1 MSNVDKLKKK
11 AAEFEQK
18 KQFDRALEVYLQIIE
33 ATGGNEDRDVTVF
46 NRVGDL
52 YLRLNKT
59 DQAVN
64 YYEQA
69 VDLYTDGGYLNNA
82 IALCNKILRHA
93 PQRHQI
99 YYKLGKI
106 SAKKG
111 FNSDAKKNFLEYADR
126 MHRAGKDTDAFKA
139 LQEFADLCPG
149 QDDIRLMLADQ
160 LAKAGKN
167 AEAIEQ
173 LQILHE
179 SLDAEGRTAE
189 AEATVQR
196 MKSLDP
202 KVEPRRSKT
211 PVKSDA
217 GGLVFLDVGASPVK
231 PMPKVPGRDARR
243 PATPPR
249 RPATPPHVQPPP
261 EIDQLQELEPLPD
274 FEPINPE
281 SEPPLHSE
289 PTLDTPTMEME
300 PQAEIEPEMEIDSA
314 PIPGL
319 ERTSAGHDMHEAS
332 TAGEIEPAFDL
343 SVGDV
348 DISPL
353 EGLESSADQSA
364 FEIEPGL
371 SLGNSGVEGLMSSDS
386 ALGVSE
392 PGLGEPLAT
401 EDPLAGLNILEDD
414 RLYTEETPEP
424 PHSAEPPADV
434 ENEVPGIDSMDLEMD
449 HVQLHDEP
457 ETEPAPEPR
466 SVKRT
471 PSRRPE
477 PVAREQEVEEIEDE
491 EEPEAPAH
499 VEESYEEEAVEARDD
514 DDVLAEEEEEQLE
527 EEEKEEEETED
538 EEEEARPAAKSSRP
552 RLVEPT
558 KSVEPPRAKPVEPTR
573 PRLVE
578 QSKPKLEPLRMTRPK
593 PKKGKTPVREEA
605 SPGQRQ
611 PVNPFMRQ
619 RPKTKP
625 SPKAP
630 PRVATPPA
638 EVPRAATPK
647 ENPPQRSDDNFV
659 DLGDWLREDR
669 GPRST
674 RMVAQEDQHR
684 EEGEQA
690 DFTDMLEK
698 FKAGVAA
705 NVDDE
710 DFDSHYDLG
719 IAYKE
724 MGLIDEA
731 IAEFLMALRGATQRI
746 RAYEALGQCFIDR
759 NEHDV
764 AITVL
769 GRALREPGMEDEDL
783 IGVLYLL
790 GFASEGSK
798 KPRDAAAYYQRVFAI
813 DIDFRDV
820 SKRLKQMTKAASK

>member
-18 KQFDRALEVYLQIIE
+18 KQFDRALEVYLQIIGQTE
-33 ATGGNEDRDVTVF
+33 GQEDRDVTVY

-52 YLRLNKT
+52 YLRLNKINE
-59 DQAVN
+59 AVN

-126 MHRAGKDTDAFKA
+126 MHRSGRDSDAFKA

-160 LAKAGKN
+160 LAKAGKS

-179 SLDAEGRTAE
+179 SLDSEGRTAE

-196 MKSLDP
+196 IHTLDP
-202 KVEPRRSKT
+202 SVEPRRSKT
-211 PVKSDA
+211 PVKRDS
-217 GGLVFLDVGASPVK
+217 GGLVFLDVGGSPPK
-231 PMPKVPGRDARR
+231 PRPKVEGLERTSLQPPVR
-243 PATPPR
+243 PR
-249 RPATPPHVQPPP
+249 TPPHVQPSP
-261 EIDQLQELEPLPD
+261 EFDRLSDI
-274 FEPINPE
+274 
-281 SEPPLHSE
+281 E
-289 PTLDTPTMEME
+289 PTTPEGI
-300 PQAEIEPEMEIDSA
+300 PALEIQSNT
-314 PIPGL
+314 IPGL
-319 ERTSAGHDMHEAS
+319 EQTPSVGDL
-332 TAGEIEPAFDL
+332 EPAFDL
-343 SVGDV
+343 TITDEH
-348 DISPL
+348 ISPL
-353 EGLESSADQSA
+353 EGLESAADPSQFAIDPEVGPSSSG
-364 FEIEPGL
+364 IEGLISSQPGL
-371 SLGNSGVEGLMSSDS
+371 DTG
-386 ALGVSE
+386 E
-392 PGLGEPLAT
+392 PGLGEPLST
-401 EDPLAGLNILEDD
+401 EDPLAGLNVLEDD
-414 RLYTEETPEP
+414 RFFIHEPTLEESPASSVEARSQTQP
-424 PHSAEPPADV
+424 SAEA
-434 ENEVPGIDSMDLEMD
+434 EVPEIDTMEFDIE
-449 HVQLHDEP
+449 HPQLH
-457 ETEPAPEPR
+457 
-466 SVKRT
+466 
-471 PSRRPE
+471 
-477 PVAREQEVEEIEDE
+477 E
-491 EEPEAPAH
+491 EEPESEKKPAPVPVARS
-499 VEESYEEEAVEARDD
+499 VQKAPVRKKEPEPEEA
-514 DDVLAEEEEEQLE
+514 AEEEEEQE
-527 EEEKEEEETED
+527 ED
-538 EEEEARPAAKSSRP
+538 EEEERPAPK
-552 RLVEPT
+552 PT
-558 KSVEPPRAKPVEPTR
+558 
-573 PRLVE
+573 
-578 QSKPKLEPLRMTRPK
+578 KPKLVEPLRMTRPK
-593 PKKGKTPVREEA
+593 PKKPKTPPRQEEPQPPA
-605 SPGQRQ
+605 QRQ

-619 RPKTKP
+619 RQKPKVP
-625 SPKAP
+625 SPKNA

-647 ENPPQRSDDNFV
+647 ENVAQRGGDDNFV
-659 DLGDWLREDR
+659 DLGDWLREER

-674 RMVAQEDQHR
+674 RMVAEEDRNRDQG
-684 EEGEQA
+684 EEA

-719 IAYKE
+719 VAYKE

-731 IAEFLMALRGATQRI
+731 VSEFQKALRGATQRI

-759 NEHDV
+759 NEPDV

-820 SKRLKQMTKAASK
+820 SKRLKQMTKAAAK

>member
-18 KQFDRALEVYLQIIE
+18 KQFDRALEVYLQIIGQTE
-33 ATGGNEDRDVTVF
+33 GQEDRDVTVY

-93 PQRHQI
+93 PARHQI

-126 MHRAGKDTDAFKA
+126 MHRAGRDTDAFKA

-160 LAKAGKN
+160 LAKAGKT

-179 SLDAEGRTAE
+179 SLDSEGRTAE
-189 AEATVQR
+189 AEATIQR
-196 MKSLDP
+196 MHSLDP
-202 KVEPRRSKT
+202 SVEPRRSKT
-211 PVKSDA
+211 PAQRDA
-217 GGLVFLDVGASPVK
+217 GGLVFLDLGGSPTK
-231 PMPKVPGRDARR
+231 PR
-243 PATPPR
+243 PRVEAPQRAAIKPEPPPR
-249 RPATPPHVQPPP
+249 PRTPPHVQPPP
-261 EIDQLQELEPLPD
+261 EIDQLQDLELSTPD
-274 FEPINPE
+274 
-281 SEPPLHSE
+281 
-289 PTLDTPTMEME
+289 TL
-300 PQAEIEPEMEIDSA
+300 
-314 PIPGL
+314 PGL
-319 ERTSAGHDMHEAS
+319 EIESNSVPGLQTGSTFSESTSTES
-332 TAGEIEPAFDL
+332 TSPEIEPAFDL
-343 SVGDV
+343 SLSEVDV
-348 DISPL
+348 SPL
-353 EGLESSADQSA
+353 EGLESAADPSQFAIDPELGGSS
-364 FEIEPGL
+364 GL
-371 SLGNSGVEGLMSSDS
+371 EGLISEVERTNT
-386 ALGVSE
+386 GE
-392 PGLGEPLAT
+392 PGLGEPLST
-401 EDPLAGLNILEDD
+401 EDPLAGLNLLEDN
-414 RLYTEETPEP
+414 RLFGHEPGDNAGAGSAGGGASSATVEDEVPEIHTIELDVTHNEVEEERPAPVSKAAPRAPARMEPEP
-424 PHSAEPPADV
+424 V
-434 ENEVPGIDSMDLEMD
+434 EEEAAQEEEVVE
-449 HVQLHDEP
+449 E
-457 ETEPAPEPR
+457 EPAP
-466 SVKRT
+466 
-471 PSRRPE
+471 
-477 PVAREQEVEEIEDE
+477 
-491 EEPEAPAH
+491 APKA
-499 VEESYEEEAVEARDD
+499 
-514 DDVLAEEEEEQLE
+514 
-527 EEEKEEEETED
+527 
-538 EEEEARPAAKSSRP
+538 ARPK
-552 RLVEPT
+552 LEP
-558 KSVEPPRAKPVEPTR
+558 
-573 PRLVE
+573 
-578 QSKPKLEPLRMTRPK
+578 SKPKPAASPLRMTRPK
-593 PKKGKTPVREEA
+593 PKKPKTPERLDA
-605 SPGQRQ
+605 APAQAQRQ

-619 RPKTKP
+619 RAKPKAP
-625 SPKAP
+625 SPKAG
-630 PRVATPPA
+630 PRVATPPS
-638 EVPRAATPK
+638 EVPRPATPK
-647 ENPPQRSDDNFV
+647 ENVTQRAAEDNFV
-659 DLGDWLREDR
+659 DLGDWLREER

-674 RMVAQEDQHR
+674 RMVAEEDHDR
-684 EEGEQA
+684 EQGEEA

-705 NVDDE
+705 NVDEE
-710 DFDSHYDLG
+710 DYDSHYDLG

-731 IAEFLMALRGATQRI
+731 VAEFQKALRGATQRI

-820 SKRLKQMTKAASK
+820 SKRLKQMTKAAAK

>member
-18 KQFDRALEVYLQIIE
+18 KQFDKALDVYLQIIGQTE
-33 ATGGNEDRDVTVF
+33 GQEDRDVTVY

-52 YLRLNKT
+52 YLRLNKA

-93 PQRHQI
+93 PSRHQI

-126 MHRAGKDTDAFKA
+126 MHRAGKDSDAFKA

-160 LAKAGKN
+160 LARAGKP

-189 AEATVQR
+189 AEATVER
-196 MKSLDP
+196 MHTLDP
-202 KVEPRRSKT
+202 AIEPRRSKT
-211 PVKSDA
+211 PRQKEA
-217 GGLVFLDVGASPVK
+217 GGLVFLDVGGSPPK
-231 PMPKVPGRDARR
+231 PRPKMEDRKAPVA
-243 PATPPR
+243 PPR
-249 RPATPPHVQPPP
+249 PRTPEHVQPSP
-261 EIDQLQELEPLPD
+261 EFEQLQDVETMTPITPVEGLEL
-274 FEPINPE
+274 
-281 SEPPLHSE
+281 
-289 PTLDTPTMEME
+289 
-300 PQAEIEPEMEIDSA
+300 QAESITDV
-314 PIPGL
+314 
-319 ERTSAGHDMHEAS
+319 
-332 TAGEIEPAFDL
+332 EPAFDL
-343 SVGDV
+343 SVSDV
-348 DISPL
+348 EVSPL
-353 EGLESSADQSA
+353 EGLESSADPMQFAIDPELGGS
-364 FEIEPGL
+364 PLDGL
-371 SLGNSGVEGLMSSDS
+371 VPTET
-386 ALGVSE
+386 ALGE
-392 PGLGEPLAT
+392 PGLGEPLLD
-401 EDPLAGLNILEDD
+401 EDPLAGLNVLEDD
-414 RLYTEETPEP
+414 RFYSNDEGPLDAPKTVEPRGVPASVEPEHDFPDIEPLDLEIEEPAAAAVSVAEPERAREPEP
-424 PHSAEPPADV
+424 EPEPVAEVEAEPEPEPEPAPPPARKV
-434 ENEVPGIDSMDLEMD
+434 AQKTPAREIE
-449 HVQLHDEP
+449 HDEP
-457 ETEPAPEPR
+457 EVEE
-466 SVKRT
+466 
-471 PSRRPE
+471 
-477 PVAREQEVEEIEDE
+477 REQEH
-491 EEPEAPAH
+491 EPEP
-499 VEESYEEEAVEARDD
+499 
-514 DDVLAEEEEEQLE
+514 
-527 EEEKEEEETED
+527 K
-538 EEEEARPAAKSSRP
+538 PSRP
-552 RLVEPT
+552 KLV
-558 KSVEPPRAKPVEPTR
+558 
-573 PRLVE
+573 
-578 QSKPKLEPLRMTRPK
+578 EPLRMTRPK
-593 PKKGKTPVREEA
+593 PNVERPKAKEPEPVREPVA
-605 SPGQRQ
+605 SAERRPL
-611 PVNPFMRQ
+611 NPFQR
-619 RPKTKP
+619 RPKGKN
-625 SPKAP
+625 SGPKGT
-630 PRVATPPA
+630 PRVNTPPA

-647 ENPPQRSDDNFV
+647 ENIPHRADDNFV
-659 DLGDWLREDR
+659 DLGDWLREDA
-669 GPRST
+669 GPRSY
-674 RMVAQEDQHR
+674 RMVAEEDESR
-684 EEGEQA
+684 KDGEEA

-719 IAYKE
+719 VAYRE

-731 IAEFLMALRGATQRI
+731 IFEFQKALRGATQRI

-759 NEHDV
+759 SEHDV

-790 GFASEGSK
+790 GFASEGSR

>member
-33 ATGGNEDRDVTVF
+33 ATGTSDDRDVTVF

-179 SLDAEGRTAE
+179 SLDSEGRTAE

-196 MKSLDP
+196 IKSLDP
-202 KVEPRRSKT
+202 NVEPRRSKT
-211 PVKSDA
+211 PVKSDS

-231 PMPKVPGRDARR
+231 PMPRVSGREVRR

-281 SEPPLHSE
+281 SEPPLQGELTRDPGLSMELE
-289 PTLDTPTMEME
+289 P
-300 PQAEIEPEMEIDSA
+300 EIEPEPEIELEPT
-314 PIPGL
+314 PIAGL
-319 ERTSAGHDMHEAS
+319 EPTASGHNVHEAS
-332 TAGEIEPAFDL
+332 TLGEIEPAFDL
-343 SVGDV
+343 SVADV

-353 EGLESSADQSA
+353 EGLESSADPTA
-364 FEIEPGL
+364 FATDAENPVGQR
-371 SLGNSGVEGLMSSDS
+371 GVEGLISSDS
-386 ALGVSE
+386 GFGHAD
-392 PGLGEPLAT
+392 PGLGEPLST

-414 RLYTEETPEP
+414 RLYTDESPAGEPTAERESAPVAEDDVPAIESMDMDIGHVELHEEPEAPQPEP
-424 PHSAEPPADV
+424 
-434 ENEVPGIDSMDLEMD
+434 
-449 HVQLHDEP
+449 EP
-457 ETEPAPEPR
+457 EPKPR
-466 SVKRT
+466 AVKHT
-471 PSRRPE
+471 PPRRHAE
-477 PVAREQEVEEIEDE
+477 PVAREEEEIEEEEASPEPEEQAEEPDEQEPVEAHAEEDE
-491 EEPEAPAH
+491 EE
-499 VEESYEEEAVEARDD
+499 VEE
-514 DDVLAEEEEEQLE
+514 Q
-527 EEEKEEEETED
+527 
-538 EEEEARPAAKSSRP
+538 RPAARSSRP
-552 RLVEPT
+552 HLVEPPKT
-558 KSVEPPRAKPVEPTR
+558 VEPPRARAPEPTR
-573 PRLVE
+573 PKLVE
-578 QSKPKLEPLRMTRPK
+578 QSKSKLEPLRITRPK
-593 PKKGKTPVREEA
+593 PKKGKTPAREEA
-605 SPGQRQ
+605 SPQRQ

-619 RPKTKP
+619 RSKGKP

-647 ENPPQRSDDNFV
+647 ENPPQRSDDHFV

-674 RMVAQEDQHR
+674 RMIAKEDHNR

-705 NVDDE
+705 NVDEE

-719 IAYKE
+719 VAYKE

-731 IAEFLMALRGATQRI
+731 IAEFQKALRGATQRI

>member
-18 KQFDRALEVYLQIIE
+18 KQFDRALEVYLQIIGHSE
-33 ATGGNEDRDVTVF
+33 GQEDRDVTVY

-93 PQRHQI
+93 PARHQI

-126 MHRAGKDTDAFKA
+126 MHRAGRDTDAFKA

-179 SLDAEGRTAE
+179 SLDSEGRTAE

-196 MKSLDP
+196 IHSLDP
-202 KVEPRRSKT
+202 GVEPRRSKT
-211 PVKSDA
+211 PVKRDS
-217 GGLVFLDVGASPVK
+217 GGLVFLDVGGSPAK
-231 PMPKVPGRDARR
+231 PRPKVEGFQRTSMMPEPPAR
-243 PATPPR
+243 PR
-249 RPATPPHVQPPP
+249 TPPHVQPSP
-261 EIDQLQELEPLPD
+261 EFEQLPD
-274 FEPINPE
+274 IEPDM
-281 SEPPLHSE
+281 SELPHL
-289 PTLDTPTMEME
+289 
-300 PQAEIEPEMEIDSA
+300 EIESNTMQ
-314 PIPGL
+314 GL
-319 ERTSAGHDMHEAS
+319 ET
-332 TAGEIEPAFDL
+332 TAAPAEIEPAFDL
-343 SVGDV
+343 SLDEPDAAPLAGLESVADPAQFVIDPEMSNG
-348 DISPL
+348 SMGL
-353 EGLESSADQSA
+353 EGLISSQSD
-364 FEIEPGL
+364 P
-371 SLGNSGVEGLMSSDS
+371 SPH
-386 ALGVSE
+386 E
-392 PGLGEPLAT
+392 PGLGEPLST
-401 EDPLAGLNILEDD
+401 EDPLAGLNLLEDD
-414 RLYTEETPEP
+414 RHFVHEPLVGSIPEASVGAEPVSDLAASADTDVPEIETLDVQFEQPEP
-424 PHSAEPPADV
+424 P
-434 ENEVPGIDSMDLEMD
+434 
-449 HVQLHDEP
+449 DERR
-457 ETEPAPEPR
+457 AA
-466 SVKRT
+466 T
-471 PSRRPE
+471 PVRQSTHPT
-477 PVAREQEVEEIEDE
+477 P
-491 EEPEAPAH
+491 
-499 VEESYEEEAVEARDD
+499 
-514 DDVLAEEEEEQLE
+514 
-527 EEEKEEEETED
+527 
-538 EEEEARPAAKSSRP
+538 P
-552 RLVEPT
+552 RLVSEHQPQVQEAEEDAEIEEAP
-558 KSVEPPRAKPVEPTR
+558 KAELKP
-573 PRLVE
+573 
-578 QSKPKLEPLRMTRPK
+578 SKPKLVEPLRITRPK
-593 PKKGKTPVREEA
+593 PKKPKTP
-605 SPGQRQ
+605 QRQ
-611 PVNPFMRQ
+611 ATPAESRTVNPFMRS
-619 RPKTKP
+619 RAKPKAP
-625 SPKAP
+625 SPKAA
-630 PRVATPPA
+630 PRIATPPA

-647 ENPPQRSDDNFV
+647 ENPPARRDDNFV
-659 DLGDWLREDR
+659 DLGDWLREER
-669 GPRST
+669 GPRSY
-674 RMVAQEDQHR
+674 RMVAQEDHNR

-724 MGLIDEA
+724 MGLIEEA
-731 IAEFLMALRGATQRI
+731 IAEFQKALRGATQRI
-746 RAYEALGQCFIDR
+746 RAYEALGQCFIER
-759 NEHDV
+759 NDYDT

-790 GFASEGSK
+790 GYSSEGSK

-820 SKRLKQMTKAASK
+820 SKRLKQMAKAAAK

>member
-33 ATGGNEDRDVTVF
+33 QTGGNEDRDVTVY

-69 VDLYTDGGYLNNA
+69 VDLYTEGGYLNNA

-126 MHRAGKDTDAFKA
+126 MHRSGKDTDAFKA

-196 MKSLDP
+196 IRSLDP
-202 KVEPRRSKT
+202 SVEPRRSKT

-217 GGLVFLDVGASPVK
+217 GGLVFLDVGGSPSK
-231 PMPKVPGRDARR
+231 PMPKIQGLERTSLAPEAPRR

-261 EIDQLQELEPLPD
+261 ELDQLQEFEPLPD
-274 FEPINPE
+274 FEP
-281 SEPPLHSE
+281 
-289 PTLDTPTMEME
+289 TTPQSA
-300 PQAEIEPEMEIDSA
+300 PALEIETSQ
-314 PIPGL
+314 IPGL
-319 ERTSAGHDMHEAS
+319 EPTASGHDMHSAS
-332 TAGEIEPAFDL
+332 ALGEIEPAFDL

-353 EGLESSADQSA
+353 EGLESAADPHAFAIDPESSA
-364 FEIEPGL
+364 IESGL
-371 SLGNSGVEGLMSSDS
+371 DGLISSDS
-386 ALGVSE
+386 GLIGGQ
-392 PGLGEPLAT
+392 PGLGEPLST
-401 EDPLAGLNILEDD
+401 EDPLAGLSVLEDD
-414 RLYTEETPEP
+414 RLFVHEPVETPSENQT
-424 PHSAEPPADV
+424 HSDASAEM
-434 ENEVPGIDSMDLEMD
+434 PGIDTIE
-449 HVQLHDEP
+449 LHGHHEPAAAEEEQAEPEEPEQSEAEEERDEP
-457 ETEPAPEPR
+457 IAAHAEEAEPE
-466 SVKRT
+466 
-471 PSRRPE
+471 
-477 PVAREQEVEEIEDE
+477 EVE
-491 EEPEAPAH
+491 EEPE
-499 VEESYEEEAVEARDD
+499 
-514 DDVLAEEEEEQLE
+514 EEEEEAPPPPP
-527 EEEKEEEETED
+527 
-538 EEEEARPAAKSSRP
+538 ARPK
-552 RLVEPT
+552 LM
-558 KSVEPPRAKPVEPTR
+558 
-573 PRLVE
+573 E
-578 QSKPKLEPLRMTRPK
+578 QSKPKTAEQPRARAPEPSQPKLEPLRITRPK
-593 PKKGKTPVREEA
+593 AKKPKTPAREESA
-605 SPGQRQ
+605 PQPRQ
-611 PVNPFMRQ
+611 PVNPFMRS
-619 RPKTKP
+619 RNNKTKP

-630 PRVATPPA
+630 PRVATPA
-638 EVPRAATPK
+638 TEVPRAATPK
-647 ENPPQRSDDNFV
+647 ENAPQRSDDNFV
-659 DLGDWLREDR
+659 DLGDWLREER

-674 RMVAQEDQHR
+674 RMVAQEDHNR

-710 DFDSHYDLG
+710 DYDSHYDLG
-719 IAYKE
+719 VAYKE

-731 IAEFLMALRGATQRI
+731 VAEFQKALRGATQRI